1 MVGAPMM
8 ERWWFERQVL
18 RCAQDDKYIVNKYK
32 QSTYD
37 FAIVCT
43 RPAQISRF
51 NKLRQKPT
59 QNLHR
64 TSLNN
69 VEANMAFVTDKSEL
83 KPGLVLFRRGD
94 VDHRMWYC
102 RMKIPKAD
110 RYKTIS
116 LKTTDIDVARER
128 AFDQDADIRFRLKHD
143 VPVFNH
149 PFREVGREYLLT
161 QEARANRGEISAAR
175 PKKIRAIIEG
185 ALDKYV
191 GSTQVHLIGDE
202 SWGGYPAWRRENGA
216 GRNRRNGVREISEEM
231 AQAFADQEAERRTK
245 TQQSLGIRVLK
256 PIEVKPSEERTV
268 PFISDSTIRF
278 EMSIFGA
285 VMNYA
290 IKKRYVPASQRFDER
305 PKLKAMRRDE
315 FTLEEYRKL
324 HTVGRKWIA
333 EADKPASVWYRT
345 VTYNMILIACNTGMR
360 PSEMKNLRWRDIMP
374 AKDREGREI
383 VVLFVQG
390 KGKSRKLVA
399 PKSVGDYLERI
410 RAISKATE
418 QEDRVFSNI
427 VGKPAKTLYVSLIAD
442 LLDKANLRE
451 GTQGVP
457 RSTYCFRHTY
467 ATLRLQEG
475 VDVYFLAE
483 QMGTSVHMIETHYGH
498 VNTIKHAARVLQGMT
513 GWEVPHTDDAQ
524 ARASKAAESHD
535 RSKRGQR
542 NKPR

>member
-1 MVGAPMM
+1 
-8 ERWWFERQVL
+8 
-18 RCAQDDKYIVNKYK
+18 
-32 QSTYD
+32 
-37 FAIVCT
+37 
-43 RPAQISRF
+43 
-51 NKLRQKPT
+51 
-59 QNLHR
+59 
-64 TSLNN
+64 
-69 VEANMAFVTDKSEL
+69 MAFVTDKSEL

-94 VDHRMWYC
+94 VEHRMWYC

-110 RYKTIS
+110 RYKTVS

-149 PFREVGREYLLT
+149 PFREVGREYLLI
-161 QEARANRGEISAAR
+161 QEARAKRGEISAAR
-175 PKKIRAIIEG
+175 PKKIRAIVEG
-185 ALDKYV
+185 ALDRYV

-202 SWGGYPAWRRENGA
+202 LWGGYPAWRRENGA
-216 GRNRRNGVREISEEM
+216 GRHKRNGIREVSDQM
-231 AQAFADQEAERRTK
+231 ARIFADEEAERRTK
-245 TQQSLGIRVLK
+245 MQHSLGIRVLK
-256 PIEVKPSEERTV
+256 PIEVKTSDDRNV

-305 PKLKAMRRDE
+305 PKLKSMRRDE

-333 EADKPASVWYRT
+333 QTDRLSSSWYRT

-360 PSEMKNLRWRDIMP
+360 PAEMKNLRWRDIMP
-374 AKDREGREI
+374 AQDRDGRDI

-399 PKSVGDYLERI
+399 PKSVGEYLERI
-410 RAISKATE
+410 RALSKATDLN
-418 QEDRVFSNI
+418 DRVFTTST
-427 VGKPAKTLYVSLIAD
+427 GKPAKTLYNTLIAD
-442 LLDKANLRE
+442 LLRQANLRE

-483 QMGTSVHMIETHYGH
+483 QMGTSVHMIENHYGH
-498 VNTIKHAARVLQGMT
+498 VNTIKYADRVLQGMA
-513 GWEVPHTDDAQ
+513 GWELPQPDGTKIK
-524 ARASKAAESHD
+524 ASKAAATHD
-535 RSKRGQR
+535 QAKGGQR
-542 NKPR
+542 FKAR